1 VRQNPLIWPS
11 LFKHLVCSP
20 SANALAKRGQKELI
34 GARLNNKVVARF
46 ADGRVV
52 KGSTSDFVP
61 TKETFHVAVTDAAPR
76 SKPLKI
82 QTSEL
87 KAVFFVKD
95 LVGRP
100 EYQPRQ
106 EFDPGRPLAGRK
118 VKVVFKDGEVL
129 VGTTQAYQ
137 PNRPGLF
144 LLPADSDSNI
154 ERCYVV
160 AAATV
165 EITLL

>member
-1 VRQNPLIWPS
+1 M
-11 LFKHLVCSP
+11 
-20 SANALAKRGQKELI
+20 
-34 GARLNNKVVARF
+34 NNKVVARF

-61 TKETFHVAVTDAAPR
+61 TKDVFHVAVVGAAPGT
-76 SKPLKI
+76 KPVQI
-82 QTSEL
+82 QTKDL
-87 KAVFFVKD
+87 KAVFFVRD
-95 LVGRP
+95 FVGRA

-106 EFDPGRPLAGRK
+106 EFDTGRPSAGRK
-118 VKVVFKDGEVL
+118 IKIVFKDGEVL
-129 VGTTQAYQ
+129 VGTTNGYQ

-144 LLPADSDSNI
+144 MQPADPESNI

-160 AAATV
+160 AAATR